1 MPELP
6 CISPVTVDA
15 ASLVNSSRPRTGVTD
30 PASLH
35 KAAVQFESVLLG
47 QWLESA
53 EKSFATVPGSDD
65 DADAGGEQMMSFGMQ
80 QFASAIASSGGLG
93 IARLV
98 ERGLA
103 KAATSSTPTNSTPS
117 ADLGSALPSNNGSNC
132 DNSSCDSTLAATPKS
147 IPITRKSNITVPAR

>member
-1 MPELP
+1 MPNLP
-6 CISPVTVDA
+6 AITPTIDPTA
-15 ASLVNSSRPRTGVTD
+15 LTNPSRPRATD

-53 EKSFATVPGSDD
+53 EKSFATVPGTDD

-80 QFASAIASSGGLG
+80 QFATAIATSGGLG

-98 ERGLA
+98 ERGLL
-103 KAATSSTPTNSTPS
+103 KAAATNAPT
-117 ADLGSALPSNNGSNC
+117 A
-132 DNSSCDSTLAATPKS
+132 PK
-147 IPITRKSNITVPAR
+147 

>member
-1 MPELP
+1 MPDLP
-6 CISPVTVDA
+6 AISPTLQA
-15 ASLVNSSRPRTGVTD
+15 TSFATPSRPHSTD

-35 KAAVQFESVLLG
+35 HAAVQFESVLLG

-65 DADAGGEQMMSFGMQ
+65 DSDAGGEQMMSFGMQ

-98 ERGLA
+98 ERGLI
-103 KAATSSTPTNSTPS
+103 KASSSSSSPAEPTASIAPST
-117 ADLGSALPSNNGSNC
+117 
-132 DNSSCDSTLAATPKS
+132 T
-147 IPITRKSNITVPAR
+147 TVPPPPTPAAINSPPATK

>member
-1 MPELP
+1 MPDLP
-6 CISPVTVDA
+6 AIAPTLDTA
-15 ASLVNSSRPRTGVTD
+15 TLLNPSRPRAPATD
-30 PASLH
+30 PASIH
-35 KAAVQFESVLLG
+35 HAAVQFESVLLG

-98 ERGLA
+98 ERGLI
-103 KAATSSTPTNSTPS
+103 KAAAMTTETQPVTTSPTP
-117 ADLGSALPSNNGSNC
+117 
-132 DNSSCDSTLAATPKS
+132 PK
-147 IPITRKSNITVPAR
+147 

>member
-1 MPELP
+1 MPDLP
-6 CISPVTVDA
+6 AISPTLDPT
-15 ASLVNSSRPRTGVTD
+15 SLATASRPHATD

-80 QFASAIASSGGLG
+80 QFATAIATSGGLG

-103 KAATSSTPTNSTPS
+103 KAASSAETTPS
-117 ADLGSALPSNNGSNC
+117 PTITATNNP
-132 DNSSCDSTLAATPKS
+132 TATK
-147 IPITRKSNITVPAR
+147 